1 MYETVYS
8 DSDRIRGHEGRSAG
22 QPRAGVLTDTTASIP
37 AGMARNLGLEIV
49 PYYVHRGLETLRDN
63 VDVKSAEFAEW
74 LKEATSLPT
83 TSNPAPGD
91 YLMGLK
97 RLAERVKEIVALT
110 MTSKG
115 SGAYQSCLAG
125 VSMLKEQLPEVRVEV
140 VDTLQ
145 VAMSQGWAAIEAA
158 RSALAGLGLDEVV
171 QRARE
176 VARRGTM
183 IQTADTLRYL
193 YMGGR
198 IGKAQHLVGSL
209 LNIKPLIGME
219 DGVIVALGTAR
230 SRLKAYRRMVE
241 LMEQRVGEGARIKVA
256 FTHVVARE
264 QLAKLQAMVAER
276 FECTEV
282 IVTELS
288 PALSVHSGPG
298 TVGVS
303 FFPV

>member
-1 MYETVYS
+1 MV
-8 DSDRIRGHEGRSAG
+8 
-22 QPRAGVLTDTTASIP
+22 GVLTDTTASIP
-37 AGMARNLGLEIV
+37 EELARELGIEIV
-49 PYYVHRGLETLRDN
+49 PYYVHRGLETLRDM
-63 VDVKSAEFAEW
+63 VDVKPGEFAEW
-74 LKEATSLPT
+74 LAKATKLPT

-91 YLMGLK
+91 YLIGL
-97 RLAERVKEIVALT
+97 RHLAERENRIVALT

-115 SGAYQSCLAG
+115 SGAYQSCRAAVHL
-125 VSMLKEQLPEVRVEV
+125 LREQFPEVRVEV

-145 VAMSQGWAAIEAA
+145 VAMSQGWAAMESARAA
-158 RSALAGLGLDEVV
+158 LSGLSFDGVV

-176 VARRGTM
+176 VARKGMM

-209 LNIKPLIGME
+209 LNIKPLIGMQ
-219 DGVIVALGTAR
+219 DGIIVALGTAR

-241 LMEQRVGEGARIKVA
+241 LMQQRLGEGTRIKVA
-256 FTHVVARE
+256 FTHVAALE
-264 QLAKLQAMVAER
+264 QLERLQELVAAR
-276 FECTEV
+276 FECVET
-282 IVTELS
+282 IVTDLS
-288 PALSVHSGPG
+288 PALVVHTGPG

>member
-1 MYETVYS
+1 M
-8 DSDRIRGHEGRSAG
+8 IGI
-22 QPRAGVLTDTTASIP
+22 LTDTTASIP
-37 AGMARNLGLEIV
+37 DNLVQKLGLEIV

-63 VDVKSAEFAEW
+63 VDIKPREFAEW
-74 LKEATSLPT
+74 LKGATSLPT

-91 YLMGLK
+91 YLTGLR
-97 RLAERVKEIVALT
+97 RLAGRVKEIVVLT

-125 VSMLKEQLPEVRVEV
+125 ASMLREQLPDVRIEV

-158 RSALAGLGLDEVV
+158 RAALSGLSFDQVIH
-171 QRARE
+171 RARE
-176 VARRGTM
+176 VAQQGMM

-198 IGKAQHLVGSL
+198 IGKAKHLAGSL
-209 LNIKPLIGME
+209 LNIKPLIGMQG
-219 DGVIVALGTAR
+219 GVIVAVGTAR

-241 LMEQRVGEGARIKVA
+241 LMQQRVGEGTRIKVA
-256 FTHVVARE
+256 FTHVAALEQMEKLRE
-264 QLAKLQAMVAER
+264 MVTAR
-276 FECTEV
+276 FECVET

-288 PALSVHSGPG
+288 PALAVHSGPG

-303 FFPV
+303 FFPT

>member
-1 MYETVYS
+1 MVG
-8 DSDRIRGHEGRSAG
+8 I
-22 QPRAGVLTDTTASIP
+22 LTDTTASIP
-37 AGMARNLGLEIV
+37 EELTDRLGIEVV
-49 PYYVHRGLETLRDN
+49 PYYVHRGLETLRDM
-63 VDVKSAEFAEW
+63 VDVKPAEFAEW
-74 LKEATSLPT
+74 LKGATQLPT

-91 YLMGLK
+91 YMAGLK
-97 RLAERVKEIVALT
+97 NLAGRVKEIVVLT

-115 SGAYQSCLAG
+115 SGAYQSCLAA
-125 VSMLKEQLPEVRVEV
+125 VDMLREQAPDLRIEV

-145 VAMSQGWAAIEAA
+145 VAMSLGWAAVESA
-158 RSALAGLGLDEVV
+158 RSAVVGLSLDEVI

-176 VARRGTM
+176 VAHKGMM

-198 IGKAQHLVGSL
+198 IGRAQHLAGSI
-209 LNIKPLIGME
+209 LNIKPLIGMQ
-219 DGVIVALGTAR
+219 DGIIVALGTTR

-256 FTHVVARE
+256 FTHVLARE
-264 QLAKLQAMVAER
+264 QLERLRAMVTDR
-276 FECTEV
+276 FECVEV

-288 PALSVHSGPG
+288 PALAVHSGPG

-303 FFPV
+303 FFST